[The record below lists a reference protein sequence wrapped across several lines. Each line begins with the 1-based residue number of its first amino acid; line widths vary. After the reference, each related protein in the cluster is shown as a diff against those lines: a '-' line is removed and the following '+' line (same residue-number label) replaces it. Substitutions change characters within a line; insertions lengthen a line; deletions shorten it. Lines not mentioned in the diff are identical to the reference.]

1 MWPED
6 FEMPIKP
13 PAVTETDLGRA
24 RQIVRSLAPLKGL
37 TCDDAE
43 IVARIIALSFAEGR
57 QRGLEIAMGWND
69 EDWRQARAKGCA
81 GIPAR
86 VATSS

>member
-1 MWPED
+1 
-6 FEMPIKP
+6 MPIKP
-13 PAVTETDLGRA
+13 PIVTGTDLARA

-43 IVARIIALSFAEGR
+43 IVARIVALSFAEGR
-57 QRGLEIAMGWND
+57 QRGLEIAM
-69 EDWRQARAKGCA
+69 DWSEHEWQEFRARGCA

-86 VATSS
+86 VASD